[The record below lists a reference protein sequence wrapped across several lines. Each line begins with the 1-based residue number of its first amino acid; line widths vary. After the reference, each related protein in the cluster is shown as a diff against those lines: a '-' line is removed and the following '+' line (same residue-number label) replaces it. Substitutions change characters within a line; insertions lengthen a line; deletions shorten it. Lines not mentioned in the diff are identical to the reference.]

1 MLWCMPVTTPKAR
14 RLGAA
19 LREAR
24 TDAGLGVRE
33 LANRLGK
40 DHSLVSRYE
49 RGQRAPKPEDVAT
62 ILGILGVNG
71 ERREEILA
79 LARGTD
85 DRRWV
90 AASLP
95 ELQQQLAALIDFEGE
110 ATSIVDMAPLLVP
123 GLLQTSAYARAIM
136 TRAEV
141 PPSEIGTRVAV
152 RIGRSDVLK
161 RESPVQL
168 TALIGD
174 PVLRQ
179 RVGGPAVM
187 AEQLRHLARLA
198 ELPNVDL
205 RVIPGDSD
213 WHPGLEGPFSVMD
226 FEEESPIVH
235 LENRRSA
242 LFLHEDDDVAAYRE
256 AVAMV
261 LREAM
266 SPDDSSALI
275 AREAER
281 IERIA

>member
-24 TDAGLGVRE
+24 IECGLGVRE

-49 RGQRAPKPEDVAT
+49 RGHRAPKPEDVAT

-71 ERREEILA
+71 DRREEILA

-85 DRRWV
+85 DRRWLAV
-90 AASLP
+90 TLP
-95 ELQQQLAALIDFEGE
+95 ELQQQLAALIDFERE
-110 ATSIVDMAPLLVP
+110 ATAIVDIAPLLIP
-123 GLLQTSAYARAIM
+123 GLLQTSAYSRAIM

-141 PPSEIGTRVAV
+141 PASEISTRVAV
-152 RIGRSDVLK
+152 RIGRRDVLD
-161 RESPVQL
+161 REAPVQF
-168 TALIGD
+168 TALIGE

-179 RVGGPAVM
+179 RVGSPAVM
-187 AEQLRHLARLA
+187 AEQLRHLLRVA
-198 ELPNVDL
+198 EAPNVDL

-213 WHPGLEGPFSVMD
+213 WHPGLEGPFSLMD

-242 LFLHEDDDVAAYRE
+242 LFLHEEDDVAAYRE

-266 SPDDSSALI
+266 SRPDSSVLI
-275 AREAER
+275 AREAEQ